1 MTTPILELSELQEAS
16 PLAHIIAN
24 TNFRLLEAFS
34 GRLLVNITTAT
45 PPGSPAE
52 SDCYYVAASPTG
64 AWVGHAGE
72 VACYIQGAWYFWPVL
87 TGHSYW
93 NLGTSALIRWNGSAW
108 V

>member
-34 GRLLVNITTAT
+34 SRRIVNITTAT

-87 TGHSYW
+87 TGHYYW
-93 NLGTSALIRWNGSAW
+93 NIGTAAQIRWNGSAW